1 MGATNSL
8 ESSGE
13 KFDARLVIG
22 PTQVCGLL
30 SAVLFGCLSFQSYVY
45 FTRFKS
51 DHFVLKVTVSAVTL
65 LQLGH
70 FACII
75 SILWTMTVNSYCN
88 PSQVMALHVAVDL
101 AISFSGFTAFIVQ
114 LFYVFRLW
122 KFTRNVL
129 IPIFCGVLA
138 VGAQILTL
146 ILAVTAT
153 STTDLV
159 TFGDL
164 QFLLIAILFIVR
176 ATCDMVTTAVTA
188 FSLRKERCHGI
199 KDTATMINRLI
210 RWTIET
216 ELITSLMAIALAT
229 WFLAVPQ
236 SYVWFGVW
244 LIWPNV
250 VGNSLLASLNRRLLL
265 RESWGAP
272 RGSARSCGGINTVVF
287 KAGTMQ
293 SQVDPLEN
301 SRNLNFEM
309 FQAEGPTDEE
319 YGQV

>member
-13 KFDARLVIG
+13 KFDPRLVIG

-30 SAVLFGCLSFQSYVY
+30 SAVLFGCLAFQSYVY

-70 FACII
+70 FVCII
-75 SILWTMTVNSYCN
+75 STLWTMTVNSYCD
-88 PSQVMALHVAVDL
+88 PSQLMALHVAVDL

-114 LFYVFRLW
+114 ASDFWL
-122 KFTRNVL
+122 
-129 IPIFCGVLA
+129 
-138 VGAQILTL
+138 
-146 ILAVTAT
+146 VTAT

-199 KDTATMINRLI
+199 KEYDSLALISRVFDSCTAYKVFALMIHQFNGHCI
-210 RWTIET
+210 GN
-216 ELITSLMAIALAT
+216 
-229 WFLAVPQ
+229 V
-236 SYVWFGVW
+236 
-244 LIWPNV
+244 V
-250 VGNSLLASLNRRLLL
+250 VGNFLLASLNRRLLL

-272 RGSARSCGGINTVVF
+272 RGGGRSCGGINTIVF
-287 KAGTMQ
+287 KAGAMQ
-293 SQVDPLEN
+293 SQADPLEN
-301 SRNLNFEM
+301 SRNLDVECSK
-309 FQAEGPTDEE
+309 QKAQPTKNTGRFKSLRWSYADDKTPC
-319 YGQV
+319 

>member
-8 ESSGE
+8 ESSGG
-13 KFDARLVIG
+13 KFDPRLVIG

-30 SAVLFGCLSFQSYVY
+30 SAVLFGCLAFQSYVY

-51 DHFVLKVTVSAVTL
+51 DHFVLKVTVSHL

-70 FACII
+70 FVCIV
-75 SILWTMTVNSYCN
+75 STLWTMTVNSYCD
-88 PSQVMALHVAVDL
+88 PSQLMALHVAVDL
-101 AISFSGFTAFIVQ
+101 AISFSGFTAFIS
-114 LFYVFRLW
+114 FYVFRLW

-129 IPIFCGVLA
+129 IPTFCGVLA

-199 KDTATMINRLI
+199 KEYDCSTLI
-210 RWTIET
+210 
-216 ELITSLMAIALAT
+216 
-229 WFLAVPQ
+229 P
-236 SYVWFGVW
+236 
-244 LIWPNV
+244 
-250 VGNSLLASLNRRLLL
+250 ASAYICHA
-265 RESWGAP
+265 S
-272 RGSARSCGGINTVVF
+272 
-287 KAGTMQ
+287 
-293 SQVDPLEN
+293 
-301 SRNLNFEM
+301 
-309 FQAEGPTDEE
+309 
-319 YGQV
+319 